1 MSEEHQKSVNP
12 EADSEGEQPWER
24 EVLSRLAF
32 ASIREQRSA
41 RRWGIFFKF
50 LFFGYL
56 VVLLLIY
63 LPSDIMSATGAGKHT
78 ALVEVSGVIAE
89 DSEASADR
97 IVSSLRSAFKDEMT
111 AGVIVRINSP
121 GGSPVQAGYI
131 NDEIQRLRKQYP
143 DIPIHAVVTDVCAS
157 GGYYVAAAADRIY
170 ADKSSVIGSIGV
182 LMNGF
187 GFVGTMD
194 KLGIERRLLTAGEH
208 KGLLDPFSPTQA
220 DEVQHIQDLLDEL
233 HAQFIEVVKQGRGE
247 RLNREEKDLFSG
259 LVWSGERSVEL
270 GLIDAL
276 GSSSYV
282 AREVIGAEDIVDF
295 TAERD
300 YLERLAER
308 LGMGLARVLAGV
320 VSVPVLK

>member
-1 MSEEHQKSVNP
+1 MSEEHQKSAN
-12 EADSEGEQPWER
+12 ASAQGQPDQGWER
-24 EVLSRLAF
+24 GLMNRLAF
-32 ASIREQRSA
+32 ASLREQRRA

-56 VVLLLIY
+56 VVLLLLY
-63 LPSDIMSATGAGKHT
+63 LPRDIMTTTGGGKHT
-78 ALVEVSGVIAE
+78 ALVELRGVIAE

-97 IVSSLRSAFKDEMT
+97 IVSSLRSAFEDEMT

-131 NDEIQRLRKQYP
+131 NDEIQRLRKQRP

-187 GFVGTMD
+187 GFVDAMD
-194 KLGIERRLLTAGEH
+194 KLGVERRLLTAGEH
-208 KGLLDPFSPTQA
+208 KGLLDPFSPA
-220 DEVQHIQDLLDEL
+220 RPDELQHIQKLLDEL

-247 RLNREEKDLFSG
+247 RLNSEDKDLFSG
-259 LVWSGERSVEL
+259 LVWSGQRSVEL
-270 GLIDAL
+270 GLVDAL

-282 AREVIGAEDIVDF
+282 AREVIGAEEIVDF
-295 TAERD
+295 TTERD

-308 LGMGLARVLAGV
+308 LGVGLARALSAA
-320 VSVPVLK
+320 VSVPMPR